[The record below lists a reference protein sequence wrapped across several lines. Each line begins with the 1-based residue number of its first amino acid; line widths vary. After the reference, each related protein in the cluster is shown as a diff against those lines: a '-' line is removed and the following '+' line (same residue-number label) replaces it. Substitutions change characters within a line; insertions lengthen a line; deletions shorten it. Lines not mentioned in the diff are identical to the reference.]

1 VALRRHGPPDTSRYE
16 GFKGAYDKFAGTY
29 IFESMEERDRFQ
41 REKYGAV
48 RNGYRKEDEPT
59 DERPLL
65 IYPEPVWE
73 SAAEMNAWLR
83 AVQSCPLLEYG
94 HLDAFVYLAEVGK
107 VSGGIRPV
115 KSMPRP
121 GLTRRQMD
129 QRLRTLRG
137 QASTLAE
144 TSTKDP
150 GGER

>member
-1 VALRRHGPPDTSRYE
+1 MALRRHGPPDTSRFE
-16 GFKGAYDKFAGTY
+16 GFKGSFDKAAGTFA
-29 IFESMEERDRFQ
+29 FESMEERDRFQ

-48 RNGYRKEDEPT
+48 RNGYRWEHEPS

-73 SAAEMNAWLR
+73 SAAEMAAWVR
-83 AVQSCPLLEYG
+83 AVQSCPLREYG
-94 HLDAFVYLAEVGK
+94 HLDAFVYLAEIGK
-107 VSGGIRPV
+107 VSAGLRPV

-137 QASTLAE
+137 QAFTLVE
-144 TSTKDP
+144 TAAKEP
-150 GGER
+150 GAQG